1 MPCPD
6 FRSKSPLAGSVTWVL
21 LLASVVASVR
31 RVGQGTWAWGRGQ
44 VVSGQEAEGAAGAAV
59 DSGPLPGSVA
69 PGPAQLGFRR
79 GCLAIWGGGRLEDL
93 HPTSR
98 GSPSPGSSKCPP
110 RPPRGSPSVGG

>member
-44 VVSGQEAEGAAGAAV
+44 VVSGQEAEGLL
-59 DSGPLPGSVA
+59 GPLLIL
-69 PGPAQLGFRR
+69 GP
-79 GCLAIWGGGRLEDL
+79 CLAQWPLDL
-93 HPTSR
+93 
-98 GSPSPGSSKCPP
+98 PS
-110 RPPRGSPSVGG
+110 